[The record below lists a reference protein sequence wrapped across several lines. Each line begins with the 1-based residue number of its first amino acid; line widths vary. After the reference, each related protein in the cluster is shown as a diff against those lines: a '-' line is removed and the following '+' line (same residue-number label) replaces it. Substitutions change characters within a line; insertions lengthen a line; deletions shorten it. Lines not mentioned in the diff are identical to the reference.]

1 MYGIIYAIAA
11 FFQAFQLSL
20 PQAQMQRPPK
30 PDDVIATVNGQ
41 TITASEV
48 EKLLW
53 DWAGYPYTQQV
64 IGMVMI
70 EEAAKAAGVSITD
83 EEIREEVEKRVAQY
97 RANIPEGRTFEQ
109 HLRAMGQPYSFVW
122 VQARQEML
130 VDKIAIKDFDP
141 SALRKISHIVIK
153 PRDFSELA
161 RGEAKIKAKEVIAWA
176 KGGESWGTLVDK
188 YSEDMATKPLNGN
201 LGWVSPQDLTQA
213 MRDAVKNGK
222 SGDVIGPFE
231 SAMGIVV
238 ILVENAGPPP
248 ANELEAAK
256 NIFLQRS
263 RDRLQQ
269 KLRDEYKYENKLMP
283 PIKGNGG

>member
-1 MYGIIYAIAA
+1 MYGIVYAIATA
-11 FFQAFQLSL
+11 LQAFQLSL
-20 PQAQMQRPPK
+20 PNAQMQRIPRS
-30 PDDVIATVNGQ
+30 DEVVATVNGR

-53 DWAGYPYTQQV
+53 DWGGYPYVQQV
-64 IGMVMI
+64 IGMAMI
-70 EEAAKAAGVSITD
+70 EEEAKKASVTLTD
-83 EEIREEVEKRVAQY
+83 NEIREEVEKRLAQY
-97 RANIPEGRTFEQ
+97 RASVPEGRTFEQ

-122 VQARQEML
+122 VQVRQEML
-130 VDKIAIKDFDP
+130 FDKIAIKDFDP
-141 SALRKISHIVIK
+141 GTLRKVSHIVIK
-153 PRDFSELA
+153 PRDFSEHA
-161 RGEAKIKAKEVIAWA
+161 REEAKTKAKEVIAWA

-213 MRDAVKNGK
+213 MRDAVKTAK

-231 SAMGIVV
+231 SAMGIVI
-238 ILVENAGPPP
+238 ILVENVGPPP

-269 KLRDEYKYENKLMP
+269 KLRDEYKYENKLIP
-283 PIKGNGG
+283 PTKVNGG